1 MGRRIILS
9 FLVLFAGMFSVL
21 AQQENKL
28 CINEVLII
36 NQNQNVDEYGMH
48 SPWIELYNSSEEA
61 IDAGG
66 YYLTNDSENL
76 TKYQI
81 PAGDVLTKIQPKQH
95 LVFYADSL
103 PLRGLLHLSF
113 TLSDKGGN
121 NIYLVAKDGISI
133 VDSVSLT
140 SVTKDVSWARE
151 TDGGNKWD
159 LASAATPNEANNVS
173 NEDAKTEPSENTS
186 GGGTV
191 MSKQAMTVVLIVF
204 GLIVVFFVVF
214 GRGPKKVKTENKPEE
229 SPVEPVNKVVSTD
242 NKAVSDEVYAAISM
256 AVYQLQNQAHDQENT
271 VLTIDKAAHMYSPW
285 SSKIHGLRQIPV
297 KK

>member
-1 MGRRIILS
+1 
-9 FLVLFAGMFSVL
+9 MFSVL
-21 AQQENKL
+21 AQQEKKL
-28 CINEVLII
+28 CINEVLIV
-36 NQNQNVDEYGMH
+36 NQNQNVDEYGMR

-66 YYLTNDSENL
+66 YFLTNDPENL

-95 LVFYADSL
+95 LVFYADSM

-113 TLSDKGGN
+113 TLSDKGYN
-121 NIYLVAKDGISI
+121 IIYLVANDGVSI
-133 VDSVSLT
+133 VDSVPCT
-140 SVTKDVSWARE
+140 SITKDVSWARE

-159 LASAATPNEANNVS
+159 LASTVTPNEVNNVS
-173 NEDAKTEPSENTS
+173 AGSAKSESPKDES
-186 GGGTV
+186 GKGTV
-191 MSKQAMTVVLIVF
+191 MSDEAMTVVLIVF

-214 GRGPKKVKTENKPEE
+214 GRGPKKAKTENKPEE
-229 SPVEPVNKVVSTD
+229 SPVEPAAKPVNTGD
-242 NKAVSDEVYAAISM
+242 KAISDEVYAAISL
-256 AVYQLQNQAHDQENT
+256 AIYQLQNNAHDQENT

>member
-1 MGRRIILS
+1 MY
-9 FLVLFAGMFSVL
+9 SVL

-36 NQNQNVDEYGMH
+36 NQNQNVDEYGMR

-76 TKYQI
+76 TKFQI

-95 LVFYADSL
+95 LVFYADSM

-113 TLSDKGGN
+113 TLSDKGN
-121 NIYLVAKDGISI
+121 NIIYLVANDGVSI
-133 VDSVSLT
+133 IDSVSVA
-140 SVTKDVSWARE
+140 SIAKDVSWARE

-159 LASAATPNEANNVS
+159 ISSTVTPNEVNNVS
-173 NEDAKTEPSENTS
+173 AESAKSETSENKTGEGS
-186 GGGTV
+186 V
-191 MSKQAMTVVLIVF
+191 ISKQAMTVVLIVF

-214 GRGPKKVKTENKPEE
+214 GRGPKKAKAENKPEE
-229 SPVEPVNKVVSTD
+229 SPVEPVNKVVSTG

-256 AVYQLQNQAHDQENT
+256 AVYQLQNHAHDQENT

>member
-21 AQQENKL
+21 AQQEKKL
-28 CINEVLII
+28 YINEVLII
-36 NQNQNVDEYGMH
+36 NQNQNTDEFGMR

-66 YYLTNDSENL
+66 FFLTNDPENL

-95 LVFYADSL
+95 LVFYADSM

-113 TLSDKGGN
+113 TLSERGN
-121 NIYLVAKDGISI
+121 NTIYLVANDGVSV
-133 VDSVSLT
+133 VDSVSLA
-140 SVTKDVSWARE
+140 SITKDVSWARV
-151 TDGGNKWD
+151 TDGGSKWD
-159 LASAATPNEANNVS
+159 LASTVSPNETNGSSESVS
-173 NEDAKTEPSENTS
+173 KSESSNDAS
-186 GGGTV
+186 GKSTV
-191 MSKQAMTVVLIVF
+191 MSKKSMTVVLIVL

-214 GRGPKKVKTENKPEE
+214 GRGSKKPKTKNEPEAD
-229 SPVEPVNKVVSTD
+229 SVEPVAKKVNSD
-242 NKAVSDEVYAAISM
+242 NLAVSDEVYAAISM
-256 AVYQLQNQAHDQENT
+256 AVYQLQNHAHDQENT